1 MDCPI
6 RPEDLMSDVEPLP
19 LSAPCS
25 APASPRTGPAAAP
38 RSLPASPRSALSPSS
53 SLVTARLYA
62 SLQNCRQ
69 LEAGRRLAL
78 EIAAGDR
85 GSAQI
90 QAGARREPSG
100 KHGGNGRP
108 ARDGPRP
115 ASAPASS
122 STFSSQPDRRDAE
135 LSSSSGPQHS
145 HSNRPASAIPGS
157 QPLILSTDCPPGSRP
172 SVDTLASRHPGLAR
186 TYKDAASI
194 GRLAP
199 PDLEE
204 LALEMTQKLSRRVE
218 TSSAHK
224 AGSRHISE
232 MESVRSHLQS
242 MLRFSQDLTDRNDA
256 VSPADQQQRD
266 NDSFGSDCTST
277 LLRAKPFQEISVS
290 PPAPILGLDEAA
302 LFPRYSRMQLG
313 TRAGSVA
320 ESSLYEYQIVRDTLD
335 KERTR
340 RKHCEKQ
347 IQALQ
352 NKILALQQQL
362 AVAVSADR
370 KKDIMIEQLDKTL
383 VKVVEGWKK
392 HDAERSEAMRQLQ
405 EEHEAVER
413 ERGERQQAVL
423 NFEHHLSQATQAL
436 AKEQEEKEQLEKE
449 RGLLEE
455 EAQRLG
461 EVLEAEQRRGL
472 ALQAECDKAEGGR
485 LQERKQAEAL
495 RAQLREERD
504 AREQRQQQQE
514 QRSSQRQAELHEEV
528 EKERVARQQEAQR
541 AQDAQQVL
549 SAVQTEMQ
557 RLEGELDGVS
567 REKES
572 LQMELSLVKARFESQ
587 RVKAETEFKVAL
599 EQQVTE
605 RLTTMHEDSSRQMAA
620 IREQH
625 RKQVME
631 LGTQHEHEMGR
642 QLAQFKLEVQE
653 REEKHRH
660 VMEGYELRLAKE
672 QEETGRLL
680 GVRRKLEVQ
689 RSEMVSKLQAMMQSH
704 WNEALKVLMSESLS
718 HGPQRLQH
726 PALHDNLVPVYQE
739 LNRSLPASGLQYG
752 TDCDHS
758 TCSALESHWLKRPP
772 SSCSDPFMLLAR
784 DTPGGD
790 PRPQGQMPDHQAPGR
805 RMESGR
811 LPESRDP
818 RAGFPPAIPLQP
830 AVQASR
836 RPQAPEPRCA
846 VGDAERLPAA
856 VNRQGQSQRPMPP
869 LPANT
874 HRVEDL
880 SQILNYSF
888 LSHASFQPLEP
899 QVDEAVTAPGPH
911 HEELAEHPFT
921 QAVPAADAQYQR
933 LGEGG
938 TTVDSSLDS
947 SAGQSFQD
955 QSPRGSELQYYIQML
970 LDRSPSEPVDTSSDA
985 ETLNI
990 TPQEAESQKAGPTAL
1005 PDEPSGRNG
1014 VRPQPTG
1021 QLSSGRTAGSAVHKV
1036 KVKVGRTESVPTQRG
1051 HPPQH
1056 PLKAGGVLSPKQ
1068 VGELSRLL
1076 HVYNGAPDCPVP
1088 SMDELFT
1095 YLRDHQDHRPMGPE
1109 SLASSTQQNQSH
1121 MLITTTKKEGL
1132 PAQPSAQKLLNANR
1146 LEHHGPNPGK
1156 EKKRPAVVVH
1166 QGGGGGSREA
1176 RTAIW
1181 R

>member
-6 RPEDLMSDVEPLP
+6 RPEDLMSDVEPLA
-19 LSAPCS
+19 LSAPSS
-25 APASPRTGPAAAP
+25 APASPRAGPATAP

-53 SLVTARLYA
+53 LVTARLYA
-62 SLQNCRQ
+62 SLQSCRQ

-78 EIAAGDR
+78 EITAADR
-85 GSAQI
+85 GSAQTH
-90 QAGARREPSG
+90 AGARREPTG
-100 KHGGNGRP
+100 QHGSSGRP

-115 ASAPASS
+115 VSAPASS
-122 STFSSQPDRRDAE
+122 CSSSMFSSKHDRRGAE
-135 LSSSSGPQHS
+135 LSSSTGPQPS
-145 HSNRPASAIPGS
+145 HITRPASAIPGS
-157 QPLILSTDCPPGSRP
+157 QPHILSTDCPPGSR
-172 SVDTLASRHPGLAR
+172 SAAVDAVTSRHLGLAQAS
-186 TYKDAASI
+186 KDAAST
-194 GRLAP
+194 GRLTP
-199 PDLEE
+199 QDLEA
-204 LALEMTQKLSRRVE
+204 LALEMTQKVSQRVE
-218 TSSAHK
+218 TSIGPK

-256 VSPADQQQRD
+256 INLADQQQR
-266 NDSFGSDCTST
+266 NSDSFESDCTSA
-277 LLRAKPFQEISVS
+277 LLSAKAFQEISVS
-290 PPAPILGLDEAA
+290 PPAPILGLDEAV

-320 ESSLYEYQIVRDTLD
+320 ESVYEYQILRDTLD

-392 HDAERSEAMRQLQ
+392 HDEERSEAMRQLQ
-405 EEHEAVER
+405 EEHQAVER

-449 RGLLEE
+449 MGLLEE
-455 EAQRLG
+455 EARRLG
-461 EVLEAEQRRGL
+461 EALQAEQRRGL
-472 ALQAECDKAEGGR
+472 ALQAQCDKAEGGR

-495 RAQLREERD
+495 HAQLLEERD
-504 AREQRQQQQE
+504 AREQLE
-514 QRSSQRQAELHEEV
+514 QRSSQQEAELQQDA
-528 EKERVARQQEAQR
+528 EKERAARQREAQR
-541 AQDAQQVL
+541 AQDGQQVL

-557 RLEGELDGVS
+557 RLEGELDAVS

-605 RLTTMHEDSSRQMAA
+605 RLTTIHEDSTRQMVA

-625 RKQVME
+625 RKQMMQ

-642 QLAQFKLEVQE
+642 QLAQFKLEAQE

-660 VMEGYELRLAKE
+660 VMEGYELRLAKG

-680 GVRRKLEVQ
+680 AVRRSLEVQ
-689 RSEMVSKLQAMMQSH
+689 RNEMVSRLQAMMQSH
-704 WNEALKVLMSESLS
+704 WNEALKVLMSESLP
-718 HGPQRLQH
+718 HGPQRLQ
-726 PALHDNLVPVYQE
+726 
-739 LNRSLPASGLQYG
+739 
-752 TDCDHS
+752 
-758 TCSALESHWLKRPP
+758 
-772 SSCSDPFMLLAR
+772 
-784 DTPGGD
+784 
-790 PRPQGQMPDHQAPGR
+790 
-805 RMESGR
+805 
-811 LPESRDP
+811 
-818 RAGFPPAIPLQP
+818 
-830 AVQASR
+830 
-836 RPQAPEPRCA
+836 
-846 VGDAERLPAA
+846 
-856 VNRQGQSQRPMPP
+856 
-869 LPANT
+869 
-874 HRVEDL
+874 
-880 SQILNYSF
+880 
-888 LSHASFQPLEP
+888 
-899 QVDEAVTAPGPH
+899 
-911 HEELAEHPFT
+911 
-921 QAVPAADAQYQR
+921 
-933 LGEGG
+933 
-938 TTVDSSLDS
+938 
-947 SAGQSFQD
+947 
-955 QSPRGSELQYYIQML
+955 L

-985 ETLNI
+985 ETLSL
-990 TPQEAESQKAGPTAL
+990 TPQGAETQKGGPAAS
-1005 PDEPSGRNG
+1005 PDESSGRDAA
-1014 VRPQPTG
+1014 VRPQPAG
-1021 QLSSGRTAGSAVHKV
+1021 QLSSGRAAGSAVH

-1056 PLKAGGVLSPKQ
+1056 PHNAGGVLSPKQ

-1076 HVYNGAPDCPVP
+1076 GAYSGSPDCPVP

-1095 YLRDHQDHRPMGPE
+1095 YLRDHQGDRPLGLE

-1121 MLITTTKKEGL
+1121 RFI
-1132 PAQPSAQKLLNANR
+1132 PAAKNEEKRPQPSAQKLLNTNR
-1146 LEHHGPNPGK
+1146 PEHHSTNPGK
-1156 EKKRPAVVVH
+1156 EKKRPVPAL
-1166 QGGGGGSREA
+1166 QGGGGSREA